1 MIMAADSIEEIRS
14 QMREARATVRFRAI
28 SEIAKKSGNG
38 IEIKL
43 DQPEVIPIL
52 LDALSDKDRRVQ
64 RAAARALRPF
74 LKKYPELI
82 DTALPIYATD
92 QFDGSF
98 THAGLLDIRDQTVWV
113 PRFQATKGHAALLK
127 DGNTDRFFKFEF
139 FLPNQA
145 PRRLVTREG
154 SESAHL
160 LMHLILDW
168 SYSRRVLIPEW
179 DDRRLVANRR
189 EQQLYVSAVVRFY
202 DSCHLS
208 NDLMIH
214 YLLMQAGKSN
224 VYEIG
229 VTRIEGRGA

>member
-127 DGNTDRFFKFEF
+127 DGNTDRFVKFEF
-139 FLPNQA
+139 FRFLDVFSGTGTISFTEKTQPEYLFRTLLPQCVSIMA
-145 PRRLVTREG
+145 RL
-154 SESAHL
+154 
-160 LMHLILDW
+160 
-168 SYSRRVLIPEW
+168 P
-179 DDRRLVANRR
+179 
-189 EQQLYVSAVVRFY
+189 
-202 DSCHLS
+202 
-208 NDLMIH
+208 
-214 YLLMQAGKSN
+214 
-224 VYEIG
+224 
-229 VTRIEGRGA
+229 